1 MQKTA
6 TPITLHPDIVQLLQ
20 TELMSAMMTGGE
32 AIVDANT
39 MTRKVLVD
47 ALTAKLAIYTRGGSI
62 ITYIPSKGRF
72 KVRIPGALSPTG
84 KAVEIYDRSDIAC
97 LNRAYEIL
105 VGSPDKITME
115 SLWEDYLALRKADP
129 DVATSTI
136 ERDTY
141 LWAKHCQ
148 DQPITRQPVQTLRA
162 SELKAFYKS
171 RTAGRAI
178 TRKELNNLKSICNSI
193 LALAVDRD
201 ILQANPAAAVSTKDL
216 KCKVV
221 HNSDSVYTREER
233 DKLLAYLD
241 AQKPSLYSLAV
252 SLAFCLDIR
261 IGELKALTWED
272 YDEQAGTIR
281 IERQYVMRKDDLDD
295 PEERKHAVLLDCT
308 KSGEGGDRRLPVSPR
323 ARRYLQMARHRRPF
337 GKLIL
342 ESERGT
348 PLRTNRFNEK
358 LRAYCQAAG
367 IRYLSSHKIRFYSI
381 TAQTEAGMDL
391 ATIQYNSGHKS
402 PQMTYHYMRPQGMAE
417 DQRRHWDAAFN

>member
-1 MQKTA
+1 MKNPTTQQ
-6 TPITLHPDIVQLLQ
+6 LHPDIVQLLQ
-20 TELMSAMMTGGE
+20 QAALSAIMAGGE
-32 AIVDANT
+32 AVVDAKD
-39 MTRKVLVD
+39 MTRKTLLE
-47 ALTAKLAIYTRGGSI
+47 ALTVKLSPYTRGGSI

-84 KAVEIYDRSDIAC
+84 KAMEILHKDDITC
-97 LNRAYEIL
+97 MNKAYELL
-105 VGSPDKITME
+105 VGSPEKITME

-129 DVATSTI
+129 DVATSTV
-136 ERDTY
+136 ERDIC
-141 LWAKHCQ
+141 LWRKHCQ

-178 TRKELNNLKSICNSI
+178 TRKELNNLKSILNSI

-201 ILQANPAAAVSTKDL
+201 VIAANPAAAVSTKDL
-216 KCKVV
+216 RCKVV
-221 HNSDSVYTREER
+221 HNADAVYTREER
-233 DKLLAYLD
+233 DTLLAYLD
-241 AQKPSLYSLAV
+241 TQAPSLYTLAISLM
-252 SLAFCLDIR
+252 FCLDCR
-261 IGELKALTWED
+261 IGELKALTWAD

-281 IERQYVMRKDDLDD
+281 IERQYVMRKDDLDN

-323 ARRYLQMARHRRPF
+323 AKRYLQLARHRRPF

-348 PLRTNRFNEK
+348 PLRTNRFNER
-358 LRAYCQAAG
+358 LRKYCEAAG
-367 IRYLSSHKIRFYSI
+367 VRYLSSHKIRFYAI

-417 DQRRHWDAAFN
+417 DQRKHWDEAFG

>member
-1 MQKTA
+1 MKKTA

-47 ALTAKLAIYTRGGSI
+47 ALTAKLALYTRGGSI

-105 VGSPDKITME
+105 VGNPDKITME

-129 DVATSTI
+129 DVATSTV
-136 ERDTY
+136 ERDIC
-141 LWAKHCQ
+141 LWRKHCQ

-162 SELKAFYKS
+162 SELKAYYKS

-272 YDEQAGTIR
+272 YDEDAGTIR
-281 IERQYVMRKDDLDD
+281 IERQYVMRKDNLDD
-295 PEERKHAVLLDCT
+295 PEAQKHAVLLDHT

-358 LRAYCQAAG
+358 LRQYCEAAG
-367 IRYLSSHKIRFYSI
+367 IRYLSSHKIRFYAI
-381 TAQTEAGMDL
+381 TEQAASGMSL
-391 ATIQYNSGHKS
+391 ATIQYNSGHRS

-417 DQRRHWDAAFN
+417 DQREHWDAAFN

>member
-1 MQKTA
+1 MRKTA

-20 TELMSAMMTGGE
+20 TRALSAIMSGGE

-39 MTRKVLVD
+39 MTRKVLVE
-47 ALTAKLAIYTRGGSI
+47 ALTAKLAPHTRGGSI

-72 KVRIPGALSPTG
+72 KVRVPGALSPTG
-84 KAVEIYDRSDIAC
+84 KAVEIYDKSDIAC
-97 LNRAYEIL
+97 LNRAYEAI
-105 VGSPDKITME
+105 VGSPDKITLE
-115 SLWEDYLALRKADP
+115 ALWADYLAIRKADP

-136 ERDTY
+136 ERDSY

-148 DQPITRQPVQTLRA
+148 DQPITQRPVQDLRA
-162 SELKAFYKS
+162 SEIKAFYKS

-178 TRKELNNLKSICNSI
+178 TRKELNNLKSILNSI

-241 AQKPSLYSLAV
+241 AQKPSLYTLAI

-261 IGELKALTWED
+261 IGELKALTWAD
-272 YDEQAGTIR
+272 YDETAGTIR
-281 IERQYVMRKDDLDD
+281 IERQYVMRKDSLDD
-295 PEERKHAVLLDCT
+295 PDARKHATLLDHT
-308 KSGEGGDRRLPVSPR
+308 KAGEGGDRRLPVSPR
-323 ARRYLQMARHRRPF
+323 AKRYLQLARHRRPF

-358 LRAYCQAAG
+358 LRQYCEAAG
-367 IRYLSSHKIRFYSI
+367 IRYLSSHKIRFYAI
-381 TAQTEAGMDL
+381 TEQASSGMDL
-391 ATIQYNSGHKS
+391 ATIQYNSGHRS
-402 PQMTYHYMRPQGMAE
+402 PQMTLHYLRPQGMAE
-417 DQRRHWDAAFN
+417 DQREHWDAAFN